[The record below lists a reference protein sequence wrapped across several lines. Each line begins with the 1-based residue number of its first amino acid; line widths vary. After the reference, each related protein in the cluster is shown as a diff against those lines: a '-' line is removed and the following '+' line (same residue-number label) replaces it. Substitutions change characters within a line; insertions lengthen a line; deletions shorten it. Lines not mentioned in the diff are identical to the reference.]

1 MHYVDKLFETEGS
14 TPTQTERN
22 ELVDSLEH
30 CSFTVGCPTR
40 VNVLRKIIEHPA
52 FDRKVFNEAFV
63 TMEYF
68 GYLGRDPDVE
78 GFQFWL
84 AKLNEFNGDFIQA
97 EMVRALSHQANTA
110 TASNPLDYCF
120 CLAPLAS

>member
-1 MHYVDKLFETEGS
+1 M
-14 TPTQTERN
+14 
-22 ELVDSLEH
+22 
-30 CSFTVGCPTR
+30 
-40 VNVLRKIIEHPA
+40 NVLRKIIEHPA

-68 GYLGRDPDVE
+68 GYLRRDPDVE

-97 EMVRALSHQANTA
+97 VMVRAFISSSEYRNR
-110 TASNPLDYCF
+110 F
-120 CLAPLAS
+120 